1 MCYTQLY
8 DVEQE
13 TNGLYY
19 YDRSPKMTDGQRA
32 RLRAALCA
40 PAAIELDF
48 FNKK

>member
-1 MCYTQLY
+1 
-8 DVEQE
+8 
-13 TNGLYY
+13 
-19 YDRSPKMTDGQRA
+19 MTDGQRA